1 MRLELFTAPCA
12 PVKQGPA
19 ERLNAPLKNL
29 QKKIENLLTSDP
41 IRVLSRPP
49 REAARERQLKGRS
62 RRKSGRLFRPH
73 ERKLFNSVGPA
84 LLRTPTEG
92 PRASAPGPPNGTES
106 WDGKIKLNC
115 VLRVGRADA
124 QGREVSRP
132 PGRSILAIA
141 LNSDQANQNF
151 YGEFDSGSERTLAA
165 WIRHASRTRSLDSLL
180 TGVTVADGCV
190 TREQP
195 ALKWGIALRKE
206 N

>member
-1 MRLELFTAPCA
+1 MISKLFTEDPRPA
-12 PVKQGPA
+12 KQALQEGSK
-19 ERLNAPLKNL
+19 APLKNL
-29 QKKIENLLTSDP
+29 QKKIENLLTSEA

-49 REAARERQLKGRS
+49 REAARERQPKGRS

-84 LLRTPTEG
+84 LLRTPTDG
-92 PRASAPGPPNGTES
+92 PRASAPGPPNGTDS
-106 WDGKIKLNC
+106 RDGKIKLNC

-124 QGREVSRP
+124 QVQGVSRP
-132 PGRSILAIA
+132 LGRSILAIA

-180 TGVTVADGCV
+180 TRVKVADGCV

-206 N
+206 D